1 MANRQNIA
9 GKLSIHV
16 SICCISHD
24 HEAKD
29 LDDNNDNNDNND
41 DSDNEDDNDNNYDQS
56 LSTRQTY
63 LSSHPVSK
71 MLSPLLIAGGIS

>member
-29 LDDNNDNNDNND
+29 LDDNNDNNDNL
-41 DSDNEDDNDNNYDQS
+41 YIMGRFC
-56 LSTRQTY
+56 LSVC
-63 LSSHPVSK
+63 HEK
-71 MLSPLLIAGGIS
+71 

>member
-1 MANRQNIA
+1 MANRQNI
-9 GKLSIHV
+9 GKSSIHV
-16 SICCISHD
+16 FICCISHD

-29 LDDNNDNNDNND
+29 LDDNHDNNDN
-41 DSDNEDDNDNNYDQS
+41 SDNEDDNDNNYDQS